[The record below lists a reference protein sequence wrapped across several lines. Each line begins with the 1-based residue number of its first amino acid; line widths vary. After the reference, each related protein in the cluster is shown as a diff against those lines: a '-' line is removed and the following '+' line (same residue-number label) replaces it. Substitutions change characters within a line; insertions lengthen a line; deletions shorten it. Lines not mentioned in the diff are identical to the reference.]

1 MPFCKRAVPRTKRNS
16 HHGIMGLMVI
26 PSEIERN
33 DKDTETDV
41 ETGMKIKIRGRM
53 CYEPRTVLDSWQA
66 VSHQDIQQVFEVTE
80 HIIHR

>member
-16 HHGIMGLMVI
+16 HHGIMGLMMI

-33 DKDTETDV
+33 GKDTETDV

-53 CYEPRTVLDSWQA
+53 C
-66 VSHQDIQQVFEVTE
+66 
-80 HIIHR
+80 